1 MATPTRIFLIDD
13 HAIMRDGLRMVFHLM
28 LPGTEVLEA
37 SSLDEALR
45 ADAQAPDIIV
55 LDVKLPGLNGVNG
68 IALLKR
74 KWPSVPVLILS
85 SMDDIETERRAY
97 AHGAAGFLSKAEKAE
112 KIVETI
118 NLALQGRLSTP
129 QSSAHADPV
138 EQQRQLTPR
147 QYEVLALLCQGL
159 SNKLIAQQLSLSHN
173 TVRRH
178 VQDILALF
186 QVTSRAEA
194 MYVARNQGL
203 VN

>member
-28 LPGTEVLEA
+28 LPGTDVLEA
-37 SSLDEALR
+37 SSLDEALC
-45 ADAQAPDIIV
+45 AEAQAPDIIV
-55 LDVKLPGLNGVNG
+55 LDIKLPGLNGVNG

-97 AHGAAGFLSKAEKAE
+97 AHGAVGFLSKAEKAE

-118 NLALQGRLSTP
+118 KLALQGRLSSP
-129 QSSAHADPV
+129 QSSVPV
-138 EQQRQLTPR
+138 EPLEQQRQLTPR